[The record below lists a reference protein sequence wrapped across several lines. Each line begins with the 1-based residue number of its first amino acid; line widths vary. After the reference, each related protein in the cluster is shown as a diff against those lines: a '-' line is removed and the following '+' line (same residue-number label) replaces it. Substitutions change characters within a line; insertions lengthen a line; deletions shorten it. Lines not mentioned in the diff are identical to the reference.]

1 MMTPSNLTLQ
11 ALLDKRREL
20 DAQINVLTSKRNEA
34 IQSVLKVMHNFAIT
48 IEDLREAQA
57 QNGQSEQAQAPSSA
71 IAAQTPSST
80 DQPQPKRSAKTVKG
94 VRKTAKKAAKK
105 TARRT
110 SKSADMSGN
119 EDRSI
124 TTPEPLSSPSALH
137 IAPSLSDD
145 LEMEIE
151 PPTSIMDEQPVAQEE
166 STAAHSE
173 PISRPIREYSY
184 SEPFDDE
191 NEEEDEDPNS
201 IPQDIA

>member
-20 DAQINVLTSKRNEA
+20 DAQINALTSKRNEA
-34 IQSVLKVMHNFAIT
+34 IQSILKVMHNFAIT

-57 QNGQSEQAQAPSSA
+57 QDGQSEQAQAPGA
-71 IAAQTPSST
+71 
-80 DQPQPKRSAKTVKG
+80 
-94 VRKTAKKAAKK
+94 RKTAKKAAKK

-110 SKSADMSGN
+110 SKSADTPGN

-124 TTPEPLSSPSALH
+124 TTSEPLSSPSASH

-166 STAAHSE
+166 STAARPE

-191 NEEEDEDPNS
+191 DEDEDPNP